1 MFRTAGVEVLPPFV
15 AYGVRLLSSDER
27 EVERQRYRKRL
38 LSL

>member
-15 AYGVRLLSSDER
+15 AYGVPSLSSDER
-27 EVERQRYRKRL
+27 EEQLQRYRDRL